1 MLNSN
6 INIEEEL
13 KKNVKCR
20 MCETELSLINFE
32 LILEQEHIANDEK
45 DLRKLKIKCL
55 KCEKIFESDDDSM
68 ITLLYLNNIIN

>member
-1 MLNSN
+1 
-6 INIEEEL
+6 
-13 KKNVKCR
+13 
-20 MCETELSLINFE
+20 MCESELSLINFE

>member
-6 INIEEEL
+6 INIGEEW
-13 KKNVKCR
+13 KKNVKCP

>member
-13 KKNVKCR
+13 KKNVKCA

-55 KCEKIFESDDDSM
+55 KCEKIFESNDDSM